1 MCLFYYDEDLYEAE
15 KRQDLVAAINI
26 LLKKAESE
34 NNAKNLSTLLINA
47 WFYYMEGDV
56 NTSPISYD
64 ADLFKSVWKSSIDRG
79 LKEFSNSDCFCFAAG
94 YTLNLHG
101 FYFDLEYE
109 SLGYGLMEKCRS
121 LTLDDRLL
129 GIANYYLENKKFH
142 YKNRDYYKTLFS
154 NNSIIDKYFCE
165 MINMGKI

>member
-64 ADLFKSVWKSSIDRG
+64 ADLFMSVWKSSIR
-79 LKEFSNSDCFCFAAG
+79 
-94 YTLNLHG
+94 
-101 FYFDLEYE
+101 
-109 SLGYGLMEKCRS
+109 
-121 LTLDDRLL
+121 
-129 GIANYYLENKKFH
+129 
-142 YKNRDYYKTLFS
+142 
-154 NNSIIDKYFCE
+154 
-165 MINMGKI
+165 